1 MELAKTKKIKI
12 TNKQLINAF
21 TRELEALSKLPSN
34 PKSGKLKYA
43 IKRTLPS
50 VQEAI
55 GNFNKQRTQIFEDRA
70 KVDEN
75 GNPKFDENGNYLFD
89 SKEIRKDAFN
99 ALHQLEEEEI
109 EIEIYPVSINDI
121 TAVAGEISI
130 AQEINLGEFIILED
144 N

>member
-12 TNKQLINAF
+12 SNKQLINLF
-21 TRELEALSKLPSN
+21 VRELDKLSNLPSN
-34 PKSGKLKYA
+34 SKSGKLKYA

-55 GNFNKQRTQIFEDRA
+55 EKFNKERSQIFEDRA

-89 SKEIRKDAFN
+89 SKEIRKEAFE
-99 ALHQLEEEEI
+99 ALNQLDNKEI
-109 EIEIYPVSINDI
+109 EIEIYPIGLEDI
-121 TAVAGEISI
+121 TAVCGEISI
-130 AQEINLGEFIILED
+130 GTEINLGEFII
-144 N
+144 

>member
-1 MELAKTKKIKI
+1 METTKKIKI
-12 TNKQLINAF
+12 TNKELVNVFFRAF
-21 TRELEALSKLPSN
+21 NDLSKLPSN
-34 PKSGKLKYA
+34 SKSGKLKYA
-43 IKRTLPS
+43 IKRSLPS
-50 VQEAI
+50 IQAAVES
-55 GNFNKQRTQIFEDRA
+55 FEKKRVQIFEDRA

>member
-1 MELAKTKKIKI
+1 METTKKIKI
-12 TNKQLINAF
+12 TNKELVNVFFRAF
-21 TRELEALSKLPSN
+21 NDLSKLPSN
-34 PKSGKLKYA
+34 AKSGKLKYA
-43 IKRTLPS
+43 IKRSLPS
-50 VQEAI
+50 IQAAVES
-55 GNFNKQRTQIFEDRA
+55 FEKKRVQIFEDRA

-75 GNPKFDENGNYLFD
+75 GNPKFDEKNNYLFD